1 MPAPAK
7 RQVSNDL
14 WARVFGMA
22 SNCVYDVRHLPA
34 DQRIAMKTEIVTK
47 QTRLNVRASA
57 QQKKV
62 IEKAARLLNTTVS
75 SFVLQRA
82 VEDAQA
88 ILAEQHQFRLP
99 KKQWDAF
106 CKALDTPPR
115 DLPALRK
122 LLKSKG
128 VFDA

>member
-1 MPAPAK
+1 MK
-7 RQVSNDL
+7 
-14 WARVFGMA
+14 
-22 SNCVYDVRHLPA
+22 A
-34 DQRIAMKTEIVTK
+34 DTTK
-47 QTRLNVRASA
+47 QARLNVRASA
-57 QQKKV
+57 QQKSV

-75 SFVLQRA
+75 SFVLHRA

-99 KKQWDAF
+99 KEKWQAF
-106 CKALDTPPR
+106 CKALDAPPR

>member
-1 MPAPAK
+1 
-7 RQVSNDL
+7 
-14 WARVFGMA
+14 
-22 SNCVYDVRHLPA
+22 
-34 DQRIAMKTEIVTK
+34 MKTEIVTK

-99 KKQWDAF
+99 KEQWQAF
-106 CKALDTPPR
+106 CKALDAPPR